1 MMSLYHLYCMFRRK
15 GWTVIQSI
23 KSSWRIWK

>member
-1 MMSLYHLYCMFRRK
+1 MSTLRIYMMFRRK

-23 KSSWRIWK
+23 KSTWNLIK

>member
-1 MMSLYHLYCMFRRK
+1 MNILRIYMMFRRK

-23 KSSWRIWK
+23 KSTFRIMK